1 MTLKLAP
8 LLADYL
14 YQNKRLDLPGIG
26 SFFMDPSAIAQQD
39 SGKQGKTTPTEGI
52 SFENN
57 ASIKDSPD
65 LIGYISAQTGKMK
78 ALAAADLSSHL
89 ELVQQFLNIGK
100 PFLLEGI
107 GSLVKIRSGLFEF
120 TSGAI
125 QAEKLKDLTAK
136 EATATSATEESFS
149 SYNPLVA
156 PKSAQPAWLRPLVVV
171 LVLAGAGLAIWGGYT
186 VYKKNASRRALAANA
201 APLDTTPPVVQAP
214 PPVVIDSPA
223 TANKIPDGNYKF
235 VFEVANKKRAF
246 ARLNTLRNYQWN
258 VQMET
263 KDSQQFKI
271 YMILPAMA
279 NDTTHLID
287 SFTAFNGRPV
297 YIENQNR

>member
-26 SFFMDPSAIAQQD
+26 SFFMDPSALMQQD
-39 SGKQGKTTPTEGI
+39 TGKQGKTTPTEGI

-57 ASIKDSPD
+57 SSIKDSPD
-65 LIGYISAQTGKMK
+65 LIAFISAQTGKMK

-107 GSLVKIRSGLFEF
+107 GSLVKIRSGLYEF

-125 QAEKLKDLTAK
+125 QTEKLKDLTAK

-149 SYNPLVA
+149 SYNPLVGT
-156 PKSAQPAWLRPLVVV
+156 KSAPPTWLRPVIAV
-171 LVLAGAGLAIWGGYT
+171 LILAGAGLAIWGGYT
-186 VYKKNASRRALAANA
+186 VYKKNASKRSLAANA
-201 APLDTTPPVVQAP
+201 APVDTTPVVQNP
-214 PPVVIDSPA
+214 PPATVDSIPPA
-223 TANKIPDGNYKF
+223 NHIPEGKF
-235 VFEVANKKRAF
+235 KFIFEVANKKRAF

-279 NDTTHLID
+279 ADTTHLID
-287 SFTAFNGRPV
+287 SFTAFNGRKV
-297 YIENQNR
+297 YIENN

>member
-26 SFFMDPSAIAQQD
+26 SFFMDPTAITQQD
-39 SGKQGKTTPTEGI
+39 TGKQGKTTPTEGI

-57 ASIKDSPD
+57 SSIKDSPE
-65 LIGYISAQTGKMK
+65 LIVFISAQTGKMK

-107 GSLVKIRSGLFEF
+107 GSLVKVRSGQFEF

-125 QAEKLKDLTAK
+125 QTEKLKDLSAK
-136 EATATSATEESFS
+136 EATTTSATEESFS
-149 SYNPLVA
+149 SYDPIVGA
-156 PKSAQPAWLRPLVVV
+156 KSSPPTWLRPLIAV
-171 LVLAGAGLAIWGGYT
+171 LILAGAGLAIWGGYT
-186 VYKKNASRRALAANA
+186 VYKKNASKRSLAANA
-201 APLDTTPPVVQAP
+201 APIDTTPVVQNP
-214 PPVVIDSPA
+214 TPVTVDSTPA
-223 TANKIPDGNYKF
+223 VNKVPDGNFKF
-235 VFEVANKKRAF
+235 VFEIANKKRAF

-271 YMILPAMA
+271 YMILPALA
-279 NDTTHLID
+279 ADTTHLID

-297 YIENQNR
+297 YIENN